1 MPIFQQQWKLYVFL
15 MLVFCVCVCVF
26 FLQEK
31 VKQDESTME
40 DREATE

>member
-1 MPIFQQQWKLYVFL
+1 MPIFQQQLKLYVFL
-15 MLVFCVCVCVF
+15 MLVFCVFF